1 MNSAYFSTI
10 VAAVSFLSGAPAH
23 AQQAPPD
30 RPPASEPEADPE
42 RSAPGATPAEVD
54 EQTAPVQAQDP
65 RPSPSVIESAAA
77 DRSPPPGKTPTG
89 PARPEI
95 VGTAIVTPANVP
107 IGKVVDVVFDATQQ
121 PAFLVVR
128 SGNQSTAVPFAVAHA
143 LRSAD
148 KIVID
153 QSRLQAA
160 PKLKEGEWR
169 SEAGSWKEDAVRFW
183 NRG

>member
-1 MNSAYFSTI
+1 MNETYYSTI
-10 VAAVSFLSGAPAH
+10 VAALSFLAFASAH
-23 AQQAPPD
+23 AQQATPA
-30 RPPASEPEADPE
+30 RPPASETEVDSNRTP
-42 RSAPGATPAEVD
+42 PGATPAEVA
-54 EQTAPVQAQDP
+54 EPTAPVQAQDP

-89 PARPEI
+89 PEQPGI
-95 VGTAIVTPANVP
+95 VGTAIVTPNNVP

-121 PAFLVVR
+121 PAFLVIT
-128 SGNQSTAVPFAVAHA
+128 SGGRSTAVPYGVAHA

-169 SEAGSWKEDAVRFW
+169 RDAGNWKEDAVRFW

>member
-1 MNSAYFSTI
+1 MSKAYFSTI
-10 VAAVSFLSGAPAH
+10 VAVLSFLGVAPAH
-23 AQQAPPD
+23 AQQTTPD
-30 RPPASEPEADPE
+30 RPPASEPEADAD
-42 RSAPGATPAEVD
+42 RSPPGATPADVD
-54 EQTAPVQAQDP
+54 EQTTPVQAQDP
-65 RPSPSVIESAAA
+65 RPSPSVIESTAA

-89 PARPEI
+89 PAQPEI
-95 VGTAIVTPANVP
+95 VGTAIVTPSNVP

-121 PAFLVVR
+121 PAFVVIN
-128 SGNQSTAVPFAVAHA
+128 SGGQSTAVPYAVAHA